1 MHNDPNV
8 AFDLESTC
16 ATDKEAY
23 DFMVHNAQW
32 HRKLFLQRGKQGLFT
47 NWVDSIACSKY
58 AKNNRYVYIP
68 GEKAVFMNP
77 NTERSHIDNFLKI
90 ITEMS
95 HNLSAKKVSKI

>member
-1 MHNDPNV
+1 
-8 AFDLESTC
+8 
-16 ATDKEAY
+16 
-23 DFMVHNAQW
+23 MVHNAQW
-32 HRKLFLQRGKQGLFT
+32 HRKLFLQRGKKGLFT

-95 HNLSAKKVSKI
+95 HSFSAKKVSKI